1 MKLDY
6 EEVSFWSSQPSPTY
20 PTDRVFQPRA
30 IPTEAQCHPPLCM
43 WDSRVPAPLC
53 SHCEYACPSP
63 NRWSLPPDCS
73 DLGPQPLPV
82 LGTTDFWTLHSRRM
96 LRPSPCQAASRR
108 GRRSVLTTQPVA
120 SQVSSSVSVPSL
132 PPRPST
138 SMQFVGHGCH
148 CQDLPPMCVMCLVCD
163 MSCAWHLLPQME
175 ASTQP
180 HGMSSGAF
188 PTSAG
193 AATHTP

>member
-1 MKLDY
+1 MTLDY
-6 EEVSFWSSQPSPTY
+6 EEASFWSSQPSPTY

-43 WDSRVPAPLC
+43 WDSRLPAPLC

-63 NRWSLPPDCS
+63 NRWSLTSDCS

-120 SQVSSSVSVPSL
+120 SQVSSSVSHPAHPQACSL
-132 PPRPST
+132 WDMDVIARTCPP
-138 SMQFVGHGCH
+138 
-148 CQDLPPMCVMCLVCD
+148 CV
-163 MSCAWHLLPQME
+163 SCALLCVTRLVPG
-175 ASTQP
+175 T
-180 HGMSSGAF
+180 SS
-188 PTSAG
+188 PRWRPLHSYTV
-193 AATHTP
+193 